1 MKRAY
6 LFGAAA
12 LIILLIVVAYVSF
25 SREKKDGG
33 VCVRPPP
40 PVVGP
45 TADPVVQKLNFDK
58 EGDEVIPPIRREP
71 ALGHKY
77 AEVPEEFFVDD
88 DITPE
93 QSLRLSRL
101 RDPFDVSGLLPLTA
115 EVTDEELL
123 NFRGDRGPLILTP
136 LDEEEMMRDFTSS
149 MGKTPI
155 GGPSPL
161 PSLLQSDI
169 CPITYSPLTP
179 FRPGSEPVS
188 IFEETE
194 RTFLDASMSDA
205 DAEESMNRSVAS
217 FNNKRLQDHEYF
229 LRQQRDYVV
238 RLPMDDPLRKAF
250 MREEQRAL
258 SSGDLQRLISVET
271 RKPIDIS
278 FLYPL
283 PRLRGKDRSPTPDSS
298 GEFGAYAEGRYYPP
312 LDR

>member
-77 AEVPEEFFVDD
+77 AEAPEEFFVDD

-101 RDPFDVSGLLPLTA
+101 RDPFDDSGLLPLTA
-115 EVTDEELL
+115 AVTDEELL
-123 NFRGDRGPLILTP
+123 NFRGDGGPLPLTP
-136 LDEEEMMRDFTSS
+136 LDEDEVLRDLYSS
-149 MGKTPI
+149 MGAAYTPKTPI

-161 PSLLQSDI
+161 PSLLQSAI
-169 CPITYSPLTP
+169 CPIAYSPLTP

-217 FNNKRLQDHEYF
+217 SNNKRLQHHEYL
-229 LRQQRDYVV
+229 LRQQRD
-238 RLPMDDPLRKAF
+238 
-250 MREEQRAL
+250 
-258 SSGDLQRLISVET
+258 
-271 RKPIDIS
+271 
-278 FLYPL
+278 
-283 PRLRGKDRSPTPDSS
+283 
-298 GEFGAYAEGRYYPP
+298 
-312 LDR
+312 